1 MAAVDPPDPDPDP
14 DLIDPDPNRREEV
27 TAL

>member
-1 MAAVDPPDPDPDP
+1 MAAVDPPDPAPDP